1 MYVCVWMCPLNNI
14 LSTRIIVLYYH
25 LQLQTVPLMPTGH
38 LQQVAGKEADD
49 LTVTV
54 FPASSKATVP
64 SLRQAASSVG

>member
-1 MYVCVWMCPLNNI
+1 M
-14 LSTRIIVLYYH
+14 LYHH
-25 LQLQTVPLMPTGH
+25 LQLQTVPFMPIGY

-54 FPASSKATVP
+54 FPTSSKATVP

>member
-1 MYVCVWMCPLNNI
+1 M
-14 LSTRIIVLYYH
+14 LYYH